1 MQILLQTSVA
11 VTSGAVVTIKNL
23 LGVSTPPGPIESF
36 TIDSIVHDAVWNE
49 GQNLTFQVPQNV
61 TFVKPVRIQ
70 VVLQNPAGQQDAP
83 KVAVEI
89 SGWHSRDIISKTM
102 TGSGQSLF
110 RFRHIVQNLLSK
122 IYYVVSIIVE

>member
-1 MQILLQTSVA
+1 M
-11 VTSGAVVTIKNL
+11 TIKNL

-89 SGWHSRDIISKTM
+89 AGWHSRDIISKTM